1 MFKLLFFSCHTVYP
15 VYSVVFVLEANM
27 GISLGYDFLKLGV
40 DDLR

>member
-15 VYSVVFVLEANM
+15 VVFVLEANM